1 MGRWVG
7 SHQLVAITSAFSLIA
22 KGFLRCVD
30 HVEETIFVLFPLE
43 EFTHSHR
50 DAGHAAL
57 VDQQEEGL
65 VGVQLHTASIGAR
78 ENDDEIMLHCI
89 R

>member
-1 MGRWVG
+1 
-7 SHQLVAITSAFSLIA
+7 
-22 KGFLRCVD
+22 
-30 HVEETIFVLFPLE
+30 
-43 EFTHSHR
+43 
-50 DAGHAAL
+50 
-57 VDQQEEGL
+57 L